1 MNQIKHSKYKN
12 TGIIFEL
19 LVRQVTNDVL
29 TSGDSPAVKILKK
42 YFSSTELAK
51 EQRLYNL
58 VNTQERLT
66 ETKAEAVL
74 QTIAETALKFDLAKL
89 NKEKYNLIK
98 EIKKHYDV
106 NNFFKNKIS
115 NYKTSAAVFTLLESY
130 RSVNF
135 TDPKQVVNN
144 KITLLEHL
152 TQKEI
157 INDENK
163 EIKEFLQESKD
174 IRILT
179 YRMLIEKFNE
189 KYSNFTGQQTNIYN
203 RLSGLAQLG
212 LSGTTGSANA
222 QIGTA
227 TNVANLGIGAANAV
241 AAGQQRVH
249 GEQHRDDRRA
259 ERVDE
264 RGREHVQSRC
274 AGSAA
279 GRRCRN
285 DEPERYG

>member
-29 TSGDSPAVKILKK
+29 SAGDSPSVKILKK
-42 YFSSTELAK
+42 YFSNTELAK

-58 VNTQERLT
+58 VNTQEKLT
-66 ETKAEAVL
+66 ESKAEAVL

-89 NKEKYNLIK
+89 TKEKYNLIK
-98 EIKKHYDV
+98 EIKKHYDLES
-106 NNFFKNKIS
+106 FFKNKIA
-115 NYKTSAAVFTLLESY
+115 NYKTSAAVYTLLESY
-130 RSVNF
+130 RSSGF

-157 INDENK
+157 INKEN
-163 EIKEFLQESKD
+163 EDIKLFLQESKD

-189 KYSNFTGQQTNIYN
+189 RYSSFSSQQKVILKEYINNINDAVKLKKVVNDHFNYL
-203 RLSGLAQLG
+203 RLTLNSFAEKIQEPVTKIKINESIKLIKPIQKNESPKEEHLINLLQYYEL
-212 LSGTTGSANA
+212 LSE
-222 QIGTA
+222 IKK
-227 TNVANLGIGAANAV
+227 VI
-241 AAGQQRVH
+241 
-249 GEQHRDDRRA
+249 
-259 ERVDE
+259 
-264 RGREHVQSRC
+264 
-274 AGSAA
+274 
-279 GRRCRN
+279 
-285 DEPERYG
+285 

>member
-189 KYSNFTGQQTNIYN
+189 KYSNFTGQQKVILKEYINNINDSIKLKQVVNDHFNYLKLTLN
-203 RLSGLAQLG
+203 SFAEKIQDPVTKIKINESIKLIQPILKNENPKEEHLINLLQYYELLSE
-212 LSGTTGSANA
+212 
-222 QIGTA
+222 IKK
-227 TNVANLGIGAANAV
+227 VI
-241 AAGQQRVH
+241 
-249 GEQHRDDRRA
+249 
-259 ERVDE
+259 
-264 RGREHVQSRC
+264 
-274 AGSAA
+274 
-279 GRRCRN
+279 
-285 DEPERYG
+285 